1 MATDKDREV
10 ATDWPSD
17 WLRGILTTAAL
28 SVLDRGE
35 AHGYAIATALADA
48 GLGTVKGGT
57 LYPLLGRLEAAGHVE
72 AQWLPGDGGPG
83 RKVYAITR
91 AGRLHLVEQT
101 QRWAAFTATT
111 TALLQGRRTTP
122 STETTRTTGA

>member
-1 MATDKDREV
+1 MATDETHEV
-10 ATDWPSD
+10 THEWPSD

-28 SVLDRGE
+28 SVLDRGA

-72 AQWLPGDGGPG
+72 AEWLPGDGGPG
-83 RKVYAITR
+83 RKVYSLTR
-91 AGRLHLVEQT
+91 EGRQHLAEQA

-111 TALLQGRRTTP
+111 TALLEGTT
-122 STETTRTTGA
+122 TESHTTGA